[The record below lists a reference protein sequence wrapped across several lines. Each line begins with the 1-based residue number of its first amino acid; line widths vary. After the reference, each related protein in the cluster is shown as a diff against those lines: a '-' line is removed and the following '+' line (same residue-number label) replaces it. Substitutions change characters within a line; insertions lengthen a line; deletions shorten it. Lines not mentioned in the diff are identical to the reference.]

1 MTNNRTSDEVFFNN
15 RLTDNR
21 KDSSGFQF
29 TRDQRKKMQYKNKV
43 KEHNN
48 ISLFVYY
55 VPRIYTVDDTFDH
68 FDNLD
73 INVKDLWQSSHPD
86 ARRKSFVVTIP
97 RDEVKYVVE
106 DETMKRL
113 NIRIREYSERSN

>member
-1 MTNNRTSDEVFFNN
+1 MV
-15 RLTDNR
+15 
-21 KDSSGFQF
+21 
-29 TRDQRKKMQYKNKV
+29 V
-43 KEHNN
+43 KG
-48 ISLFVYY
+48 LFVYN
-55 VPRIYTVDDTFDH
+55 VPSIYTADDTYDH
-68 FDNLD
+68 FDYLD

-97 RDEVKYVVE
+97 RDEVNYVVE